1 MLKEYT
7 NAIMKIKYSN
17 NEFKCKK
24 CFKVYESYNGLKN
37 HIISKMCKREQID
50 LYDKIT
56 KKYFV
61 NTDNLVNNTD
71 NLVNNTDN
79 FVNTDNLVNNTDN
92 LVNNTDNLVNNT
104 DNLVNNINTKNKYKK
119 KLIPH
124 ALRRSVWNY
133 WIGEIIGLTKCLCC
147 NITSISQMVFH
158 CGR

>member
-56 KKYFV
+56 KKY
-61 NTDNLVNNTD
+61 
-71 NLVNNTDN
+71 